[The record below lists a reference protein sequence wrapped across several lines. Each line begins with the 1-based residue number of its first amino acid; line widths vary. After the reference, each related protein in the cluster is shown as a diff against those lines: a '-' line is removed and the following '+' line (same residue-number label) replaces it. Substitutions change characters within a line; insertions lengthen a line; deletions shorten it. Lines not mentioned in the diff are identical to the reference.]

1 VLTQQRQFVSP
12 AERAQQ
18 LCRADREIVAG
29 PRLSWDG
36 QTIETPSPRYV
47 PALVARWK
55 QAGGRFRRTNSLYDL
70 WLLPASRITLE
81 EAERLYRQ
89 HYAADVAACRRR
101 LAAVGIR
108 VRAEER

>member
-29 PRLSWDG
+29 PRLSRDG

-55 QAGGRFRRTNSLYDL
+55 QAGGRFRHTNSLYDL
-70 WLLPASRITLE
+70 STTP
-81 EAERLYRQ
+81 RLKSGG
-89 HYAADVAACRRR
+89 
-101 LAAVGIR
+101 L
-108 VRAEER
+108 